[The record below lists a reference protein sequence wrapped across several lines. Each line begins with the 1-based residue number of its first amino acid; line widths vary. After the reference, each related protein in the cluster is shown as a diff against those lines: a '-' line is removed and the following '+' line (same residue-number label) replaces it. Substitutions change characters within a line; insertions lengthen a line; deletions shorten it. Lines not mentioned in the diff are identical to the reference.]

1 MFGYKKR
8 ARPENPV
15 LDGGTQAQ
23 PLGDGVQGSLVD
35 QLRASELKYRRLF
48 ESAKDGILILD
59 AETGVVVDVN
69 PFLINLLGYP
79 REEFF
84 DKRIWELGF
93 LKDIVANEINFA
105 VLQQRGYVR
114 YEDLPLETSDGRKIE
129 VEFVSNVYLVN
140 NHKVIQCNIRNI
152 TDRKH
157 SERKILQQAEDL
169 QSINEEL
176 MAFNSAMIG
185 RELRMIELK
194 KEVDQLC
201 RQCGLPARYSRRAED
216 PVDAAP
222 KSPMV

>member
-201 RQCGLPARYSRRAED
+201 RQCGLPARYSRRAEA